1 MTNQMKSK
9 HVLFKSRYI
18 TREYTP
24 LRIHRS
30 DSAAPNKQFKPRS
43 LTNRILQWKGKSESD
58 YTNASQEHCGSSSLK
73 TKNVLAHPA
82 NNKKKRTIPLPSVGS
97 FTPVSH
103 MWATSTLAIN
113 HCKQK
118 CPRSSTS
125 QEQSCLRHWLS
136 FARFTQTLQRRA
148 NTTLVTAHGNQQQ
161 IHPNP

>member
-1 MTNQMKSK
+1 MNNQMKSK
-9 HVLFKSRYI
+9 HALFKSWYI
-18 TREYTP
+18 KREYTH
-24 LRIHRS
+24 LRINSS

-73 TKNVLAHPA
+73 TKNVLVHPA

-118 CPRSSTS
+118 MST
-125 QEQSCLRHWLS
+125 LIHLS
-136 FARFTQTLQRRA
+136 RTELSTPLTILCKIYAK
-148 NTTLVTAHGNQQQ
+148 VTKAS
-161 IHPNP
+161 

>member
-1 MTNQMKSK
+1 MNNQMKSK
-9 HVLFKSRYI
+9 HVLIKSRYI

-24 LRIHRS
+24 LRIHSS
-30 DSAAPNKQFKPRS
+30 DSAAPDKQFKPRR
-43 LTNRILQWKGKSESD
+43 LANPILPWKDRSESC
-58 YTNASQEHCGSSSLK
+58 YINASQEHYGNSWLK
-73 TKNVLAHPA
+73 TKKVHAHPA
-82 NNKKKRTIPLPSVGS
+82 NKKEKTIPLPSVEC

-136 FARFTQTLQRRA
+136 FARFTQTFQRRA

>member
-1 MTNQMKSK
+1 MNNQMKSK

-58 YTNASQEHCGSSSLK
+58 YTNASQEHCGSSSPK
-73 TKNVLAHPA
+73 TKNVRAQPA

-103 MWATSTLAIN
+103 MWATSTLAIC

-118 CPRSSTS
+118 RSTPIHLSRKELSTPLTI
-125 QEQSCLRHWLS
+125 LRKIH
-136 FARFTQTLQRRA
+136 A
-148 NTTLVTAHGNQQQ
+148 NATKAS
-161 IHPNP
+161 